1 MKIAEQKHET
11 TQEQVWWLVF
21 VYMLSAIILLLV
33 SSIFMSMSGFFWLY
47 LAIILFLVYFLGYNV
62 LKDLCPA

>member
-21 VYMLSAIILLLV
+21 VCMLSAIILLLV
-33 SSIFMSMSGFFWLY
+33 SNIFMSMSGFFWLY